1 MSVDGATPLVRA
13 AYTAIAVRYGDPTA
27 PPRPDTIVTAEICPL
42 SGKRPG
48 PSCEHHKR
56 ELFITGHVPQET
68 CDWHQRV
75 CGVPSVVYPEALR
88 AWTRF
93 YGRPA
98 PPVCGTSEATGPI
111 TITSPV
117 AGAHFVLELHRP
129 AEAQRPP
136 LVALPA
142 VSDLRWTIDGEPAD
156 TWIPTPGTHRVV
168 VARGEAADAIEIV
181 YE

>member
-1 MSVDGATPLVRA
+1 
-13 AYTAIAVRYGDPTA
+13 
-27 PPRPDTIVTAEICPL
+27 
-42 SGKRPG
+42 
-48 PSCEHHKR
+48 
-56 ELFITGHVPQET
+56 
-68 CDWHQRV
+68 V